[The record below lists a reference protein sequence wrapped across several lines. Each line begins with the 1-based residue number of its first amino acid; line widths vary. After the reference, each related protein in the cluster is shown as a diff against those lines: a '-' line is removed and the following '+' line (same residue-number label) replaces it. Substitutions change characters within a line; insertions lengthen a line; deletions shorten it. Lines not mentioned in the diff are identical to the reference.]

1 MNNPKDMY
9 QNLDTNSTVLEK
21 REQLQ
26 TRLKTKLEESTW
38 LHKFKQL
45 SDLLTTI
52 KTEIP
57 ATIFCDLRWL
67 TEEETLL
74 IHCPNPETKASL
86 ENEADKFAQVCSFAQ
101 RFVITYLDTPD
112 FVITCSQTSNVH

>member
-1 MNNPKDMY
+1 MY
-9 QNLDTNSTVLEK
+9 QNPDSNLTVLEK
-21 REQLQ
+21 KEHLQRQL
-26 TRLKTKLEESTW
+26 KAELEESSW

-57 ATIFCDLRWL
+57 ATIFCELRWL
-67 TEEETLL
+67 TAEEVLL

-86 ENEADKFAQVCSFAQ
+86 ENEADKFANICSFAHK
-101 RFVITYLDTPD
+101 FIITYPDTPD
-112 FVITCSQTSNVH
+112 FVIACAQTTSTF